1 MTGTKVSNK
10 ITTVSRSSPQNKS
23 ETVESETEIP
33 KTIYIS
39 PKKEQIIDNSIN
51 KINIIIDKINTIL
64 FNNVISKNNKLVS
77 FRTKNWVEIND
88 GLHGTYQTNS

>member
-51 KINIIIDKINTIL
+51 KINIIIDKINTKL
-64 FNNVISKNNKLVS
+64 FNNVISKNNKLVT

>member
-51 KINIIIDKINTIL
+51 KINIIIDKINTKL

>member
-33 KTIYIS
+33 KTVYIYIYIYIYIY
-39 PKKEQIIDNSIN
+39 PKKEQIIDHSIN
-51 KINIIIDKINTIL
+51 KINIIIDKINIL
-64 FNNVISKNNKLVS
+64 I
-77 FRTKNWVEIND
+77 
-88 GLHGTYQTNS
+88 Q

>member
-39 PKKEQIIDNSIN
+39 SKKEQIIDNSIN
-51 KINIIIDKINTIL
+51 KINIIIDKINTKL

-77 FRTKNWVEIND
+77 FRTKNGVEIND